1 MRNFKYMPE
10 HDNIFFIFAHICM
23 VSLYPF
29 VDIKV
34 FITVGINVHN
44 NQTDNN
50 VIDAYWITCPDI
62 YMYYV
67 FHVIDHT
74 R

>member
-1 MRNFKYMPE
+1 MPE
-10 HDNIFFIFAHICM
+10 HDNIFIFTHICM

-34 FITVGINVHN
+34 VITVRINVHN

-50 VIDAYWITCPDI
+50 LLLQ
-62 YMYYV
+62 
-67 FHVIDHT
+67 
-74 R
+74 

>member
-1 MRNFKYMPE
+1 MFKYMPE
-10 HDNIFFIFAHICM
+10 HDNIFIFTHICM

-44 NQTDNN
+44 NQTDTNLLLQ
-50 VIDAYWITCPDI
+50 
-62 YMYYV
+62 
-67 FHVIDHT
+67 
-74 R
+74 